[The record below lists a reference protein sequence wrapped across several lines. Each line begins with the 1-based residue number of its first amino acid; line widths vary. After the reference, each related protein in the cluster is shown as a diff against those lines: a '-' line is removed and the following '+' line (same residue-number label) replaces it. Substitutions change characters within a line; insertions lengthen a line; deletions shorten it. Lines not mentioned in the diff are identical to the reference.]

1 MSAHPSH
8 DTHPFHNELTGLV
21 ERHEELFKK
30 LDQTSLL
37 VTGATGFFGTW
48 LVSAVLKA
56 EEILGIRCSVEILTR
71 DPGRL
76 TKGLWGLVDAQRLTI
91 HTCDIRSARNIQ
103 GQFTHIVHA
112 AATSATATFY
122 SQEDPITKFD
132 TTLEGTRAIL
142 DLATAHAS
150 SRLLLVSSGSFY
162 GSVEKNGDLL
172 SEDHLQAPAVND
184 LNSAIGQA
192 KRAAEFLCHAYAN
205 RHGLS
210 FSVARCFSFVGPGL
224 PLDLHY
230 AIGNFI
236 RDALTGQTIVVKG
249 GGQAVRS
256 YMYVGDLVVWL
267 LTLLFSGANGRA
279 YNVGS
284 DKAVTIEALAHTVAN
299 LLAPDMPVEVVRS
312 DVTSFR
318 HSCYVPNICRA
329 RSELGLALWTPL
341 EQSIQT
347 TANAVRTWGPLV

>member
-8 DTHPFHNELTGLV
+8 DTHPFHSELTGLV
-21 ERHEELFKK
+21 DRHKDLFKR

-48 LVSAVLKA
+48 LVSSVLKA
-56 EEILGIRCSVEILTR
+56 EEMLGIRCQVEILTR

-76 TKGLWGLVDAQRLTI
+76 TQGLWALADTRRLKV
-91 HTCDIRSARNIQ
+91 HTGDIRTVRSIR

-112 AATSATATFY
+112 AATSAAATFY
-122 SQEDPITKFD
+122 RQEDPLTKFD
-132 TTLEGTRAIL
+132 TTLEGTRAVL
-142 DLATAHAS
+142 DLAAAHAS

-162 GSVEKNGDLL
+162 GPVEKNEHLL
-172 SEDHLQAPAVND
+172 REDHLLAPTVNELD
-184 LNSAIGQA
+184 SAIGQA

-205 RHGLS
+205 RYGLS

-236 RDALTGQTIVVKG
+236 RDALAGQSIVIKG
-249 GGQAVRS
+249 SGQAVRS
-256 YMYVGDLVVWL
+256 YMYVGDLVIWL
-267 LTLLFSGANGRA
+267 LTLLLSGANGRA

-284 DKAVTIEALAHTVAN
+284 DKAVTIQELAHTVARVV
-299 LLAPDMPVEVVRS
+299 APDVPVEATRS
-312 DVTSFR
+312 DVTLS
-318 HSCYVPNICRA
+318 HQSCYVPSICRA
-329 RSELGLALWTPL
+329 RSELGLTLWTPL

-347 TANAVRTWGPLV
+347 TANAVRTWGHLR